1 MSQDIC
7 VSEHLLGRRVV
18 NYLRNEATVGRIKNK
33 KLKVEDFVLCSHF
46 FVKRTYEENS
56 NIISNTS
63 GLIIKNKKAIKKC
76 ILLSKRQ

>member
-7 VSEHLLGRRVV
+7 ESEHLLGRRIV
-18 NYLRNEATVGRIKNK
+18 NYLRNESTVGRIKNK
-33 KLKVEDFVLCSHF
+33 KLKGEDVLCFQF